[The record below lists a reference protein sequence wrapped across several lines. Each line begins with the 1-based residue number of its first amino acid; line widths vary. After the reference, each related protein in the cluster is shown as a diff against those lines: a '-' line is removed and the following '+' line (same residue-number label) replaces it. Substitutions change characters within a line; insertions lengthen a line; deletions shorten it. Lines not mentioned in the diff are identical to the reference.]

1 MGKELPQLWVRLL
14 CVLLHCV
21 ALSVLQPP
29 TNISGSLTGAAPNVT
44 IPGTKWTVPRPY
56 VQLSN
61 YNFTG
66 NRSTNDS
73 STVSPEVYARIES
86 PFEQLYGNLSA
97 TLNLA
102 KPLLQTLS
110 GLNISQLALDVPALP
125 PNYKQCVQDLRA
137 NISKALPS
145 NQTLSPG
152 LISTLLPS
160 LGSFASCN
168 GVVLQ
173 SFNVSNSPFLFN
185 VTVNNTLRAN
195 STNQTEGLLHED
207 STTSAARQANSN
219 VVVIQVILYNMVDNS
234 TGKNEGYAQ
243 RPFFQ
248 AQIDQMNRDYG
259 NVPFVF
265 QLYKVYAVA
274 DAQAYHVENGLE
286 DEVSACKMIG
296 NLSSNQLLLSSFTQ
310 GLRVHVV
317 CFI

>member
-1 MGKELPQLWVRLL
+1 M
-14 CVLLHCV
+14 H
-21 ALSVLQPP
+21 
-29 TNISGSLTGAAPNVT
+29 VT
-44 IPGTKWTVPRPY
+44 IPSTNWTVTRPY

-86 PFEQLYGNLSA
+86 LFEQLYGNLSA
-97 TLNLA
+97 TLNLV

-110 GLNISQLALDVPALP
+110 SLNISQLALDVPALP

-137 NISKALPS
+137 NASKALPS
-145 NQTLSPG
+145 NQTLSFG
-152 LISTLLPS
+152 LISTFLPS

-173 SFNVSNSPFLFN
+173 TFDVSNSPFLFN
-185 VTVNNTLRAN
+185 ITVNNTLKAN
-195 STNQTEGLLHED
+195 STNQTTEGLIPKD
-207 STTSAARQANSN
+207 STPSAAGQANSN
-219 VVVIQVILYNMVDNS
+219 VVVIQVIFYNMVDNS
-234 TGKNEGYAQ
+234 TGKNEGYAS

-265 QLYKVYAVA
+265 QLYEVYTVA
-274 DAQAYHVENGLE
+274 DAQAYHVENGR
-286 DEVSACKMIG
+286 DEVDAFEKLS
-296 NLSSNQLLLSSFTQ
+296 NFSSNQLLLGSFIQ
-310 GLRVHVV
+310 DLPIHDV
-317 CFI
+317 CFT